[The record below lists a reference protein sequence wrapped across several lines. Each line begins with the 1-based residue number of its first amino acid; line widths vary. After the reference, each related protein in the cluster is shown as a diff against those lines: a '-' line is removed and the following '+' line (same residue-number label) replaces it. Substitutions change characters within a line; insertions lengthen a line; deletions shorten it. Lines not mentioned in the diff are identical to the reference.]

1 MATTKKKTTTEKVF
15 DTVFGL
21 YAQECY
27 YTPIGRGV
35 YTSGSSD
42 EKTLNVNKLVAQK
55 INGNKM
61 IICIL
66 TKL

>member
-1 MATTKKKTTTEKVF
+1 MATTTKKTTTEKVF

-42 EKTLNVNKLVAQK
+42 EKTLSAFNSECEQAGCPKDK
-55 INGNKM
+55 WK
-61 IICIL
+61 
-66 TKL
+66 